1 MPDEILDQLGTDKR
15 KPGCNYFL
23 WGLTISVETLRLS
36 KLQQSPSHIQRL
48 LEALVVRAKL
58 VPEDAYQVRLMSA
71 MPKELRRVADL
82 AVKAGR
88 VWVCWA
94 QGFRAW
100 LFTAEMPLALSR
112 ERGTPVMQV
121 EIYDEGGAKDS
132 GLWTPDQDGT
142 WQRCGE

>member
-1 MPDEILDQLGTDKR
+1 
-15 KPGCNYFL
+15 
-23 WGLTISVETLRLS
+23 VETLRLS

-121 EIYDEGGAKDS
+121 EIYDEGGVKDS
-132 GLWTPDQDGT
+132 GLWTPNQDGT